1 MAPRFRV
8 LDDGWYAWVGDTPES
23 TTVRVRFAAR
33 EDGRLRVDGLQ
44 VDGPISA
51 EVLRSIP
58 IGRIEAAANAQL
70 GHTAGPPRR
79 RPTAA
84 RIPDSLRSN
93 AVRGYPDAFYDSIAA
108 AYRTLVTS
116 SSRPVSELATANNVP
131 VTTAQRWVKEAR
143 RRGLLSPGHPG
154 KAG

>member
-1 MAPRFRV
+1 VALGDRAGHRDERRRHLADRVALRLEAGRPRQPQR
-8 LDDGWYAWVGDTPES
+8 LL
-23 TTVRVRFAAR
+23 
-33 EDGRLRVDGLQ
+33 RLRLREADRLAPVGL
-44 VDGPISA
+44 G
-51 EVLRSIP
+51 
-58 IGRIEAAANAQL
+58 
-70 GHTAGPPRR
+70 
-79 RPTAA
+79 
-84 RIPDSLRSN
+84 LRSN

-131 VTTAQRWVKEAR
+131 ITTARRWVKEAR